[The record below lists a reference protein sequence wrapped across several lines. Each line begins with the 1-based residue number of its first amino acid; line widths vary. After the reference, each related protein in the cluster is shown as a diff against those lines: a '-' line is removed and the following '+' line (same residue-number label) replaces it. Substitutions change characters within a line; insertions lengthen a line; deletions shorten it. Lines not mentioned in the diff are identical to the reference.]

1 MAKVGDTSFFRVNI
15 YYDVL
20 NRNGKIIKTEV
31 VNELRDSIKESKT
44 YLVRGFAVKLSSS

>member
-15 YYDVL
+15 YYNVL

-31 VNELRDSIKESKT
+31 AEVTLYGPES
-44 YLVRGFAVKLSSS
+44 LMVRMGMKD